1 MSASAHRKIVAS
13 RDIFDEHGTKL
24 WAKGNVVTAS
34 LKERLSDRKL
44 RQPLETC
51 LTLEGGVN
59 ARELKAAMS
68 TFFDSGH
75 ALAQAVLPYASK
87 LVDEVAALPVQS
99 IAQLLLT
106 TNQVTRPTAFE
117 HACQA
122 MALAGAMA
130 LRAGAGRMEL
140 RMALLGGLMHDLGEL
155 YVDPKYFSS
164 TGALNTAEYRHLA
177 LHPTLGQALLMRFG
191 AADYPAALAQAIGE
205 HHERLDGSG
214 YPARLKG
221 PQISKLG
228 RLLAVVE
235 CAMGVMQTERAPLAS
250 ASFARRFVAGEFDAE
265 HVGFLSEA
273 AREADEAL
281 GGNADHDEAALAN
294 VAQRIDLALV
304 QARQL
309 SQASALPGT
318 KAVAE
323 RAAGRLTALR
333 RSWNS
338 LGLWA
343 NPDAAGAPP
352 QAQFEIALAAREF
365 NHRLSTLKRE
375 CLWAEKAWSE
385 SSEAQL
391 APLWSAVGAPAPE
404 RA

>member
-1 MSASAHRKIVAS
+1 M
-13 RDIFDEHGTKL
+13 
-24 WAKGNVVTAS
+24 VTES

-51 LTLEGGVN
+51 LTVEDGVN

-68 TFFDSGH
+68 SFYDSGH
-75 ALAQAVLPYASK
+75 ALAQAVLPFASR
-87 LVDEVAALPVQS
+87 LADEVAALPVQS

-106 TNQVTRPTAFE
+106 ANKVTRPTAFE

-122 MALAGAMA
+122 MAFAGAMA
-130 LRAGAGRMEL
+130 LRSGASRMEL

-155 YVDPKYFSS
+155 YVNPKYFSS

-177 LHPTLGQALLMRFG
+177 VHPTLGQALLMRFG
-191 AADYPAALAQAIGE
+191 AADYPAALARAIGE

-214 YPARLKG
+214 YPTRLKG

-235 CAMGVMQTERAPLAS
+235 CTMGVVRTKRAPLAS
-250 ASFARRFVAGEFDAE
+250 ASFALRFVAGEFDAE
-265 HVGFLSEA
+265 HIGFLSEA
-273 AREADEAL
+273 AREADEEL
-281 GGNADHDEAALAN
+281 GVDAELDEAALEK
-294 VAQRIDLALV
+294 VEQRIEAALI

-309 SQASALPGT
+309 SQASALPAI

-323 RAAGRLTALR
+323 RAASMLTALR
-333 RSWNS
+333 ASWNS

-343 NPDAAGAPP
+343 HQDAGRAHPES
-352 QAQFEIALAAREF
+352 QFELALATREF
-365 NHRLSTLKRE
+365 SHRLNTMKRE
-375 CLWAEKAWSE
+375 CLWAEKALSE
-385 SSEAQL
+385 SDEAHL
-391 APLWSAVGAPAPE
+391 APLWNAVGEPAMSQ
-404 RA
+404 A